1 MVSAADFGF
10 VPGSEADQSAALQK
24 AADAAAARGLPLF
37 LPGGTYRAGDINLTA
52 NVTIYGV
59 DGATI
64 IINSGAAPIFH
75 ADGQSNITLR
85 SLSLDGTG
93 GGPMDSRSGLI
104 AFNKCELLRLDAI
117 DLHQG
122 PGNGLFLSGCS
133 GLVTG
138 SHFGGHADV
147 GIFAIDSHELT
158 ISQNQVVDCGNGG
171 ILVWQSQSGR
181 DGTIVSGNH
190 IARIA
195 AKAGGNGQNG
205 NGINIFRADNVI
217 VADNVIEN
225 CDFSAIRANT
235 TRNTSIRGNT
245 CTNLSETGIYS
256 EFAFS
261 GSVIANNIVDGAAAG
276 ISITNLDQGGRLA
289 VCSGNIVR
297 NILPKSP
304 TNPDSG
310 PVGIS
315 AQADTAVTGNTVSNV
330 PGVGIN
336 AGYGPYVRNVI
347 IADNVISEIDT
358 AIDVSVA
365 PGAGPVRIAGN
376 MISGARVNAIIGTE
390 WEKLS
395 SADLAADA
403 AQFPNVSI
411 EGNIVGP

>member
-1 MVSAADFGF
+1 
-10 VPGSEADQSAALQK
+10 
-24 AADAAAARGLPLF
+24 
-37 LPGGTYRAGDINLTA
+37 
-52 NVTIYGV
+52 
-59 DGATI
+59 
-64 IINSGAAPIFH
+64 
-75 ADGQSNITLR
+75 
-85 SLSLDGTG
+85 
-93 GGPMDSRSGLI
+93 DSRSGLL
-104 AFNKCELLRLDAI
+104 AFSKCERLRLDAL
-117 DLHQG
+117 DVHQG

-133 GLVTG
+133 GFVTG
-138 SHFGGHADV
+138 SHVGGHADA

-158 ISQNQVVDCGNGG
+158 ISQNQVIDCGNGG
-171 ILVWQSQSGR
+171 ILVWQSQPGR

-190 IARIA
+190 IARISA
-195 AKAGGNGQNG
+195 RAGGNGQNG

-217 VADNVIEN
+217 VADNVIET

-235 TRNTSIRGNT
+235 TRNASIRGNT

-304 TNPDSG
+304 TNPDAT

-315 AQADTAVTGNTVSNV
+315 AEADTAITGNTVSNV
-330 PGVGIN
+330 PGLGIG
-336 AGYGPYVRNVI
+336 AGYGPYLRNVL
-347 IADNVISEIDT
+347 IADNVITDT
-358 AIDVSVA
+358 DTGIGVSVA

-376 MISGARVNAIIGTE
+376 MISNARLHPIVGTQ
-390 WEKLS
+390 WDKLAS
-395 SADLAADA
+395 TDLAANA
-403 AQFPNVSI
+403 GQFPNVSI